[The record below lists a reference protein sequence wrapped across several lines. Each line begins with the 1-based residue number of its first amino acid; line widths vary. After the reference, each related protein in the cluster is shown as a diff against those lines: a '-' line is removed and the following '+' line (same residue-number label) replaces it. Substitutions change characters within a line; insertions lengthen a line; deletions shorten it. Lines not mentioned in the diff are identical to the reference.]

1 LNFKNYSLIVIIYLI
16 AFGSTAISADQIPT
30 ALKTY
35 LNSFQKGNN
44 PQKEDQWF
52 SPDKGYHVMGSL
64 IGTTLI
70 GQISIRG
77 FGNSVENSKVIGA
90 CTTLALGFSKEIY
103 DSGKS
108 QNYFSW
114 KDLTANGVGIIIGII
129 LLGMK

>member
-35 LNSFQKGNN
+35 LNSFQKGRS
-44 PQKEDQWF
+44 QEKEDQWF

-64 IGTTLI
+64 ISTTLL
-70 GQISIRG
+70 GQISIRE
-77 FGNSVENSKVIGA
+77 FGTSVENSKVLGA
-90 CTTLALGFSKEIY
+90 CTTLALGISKEIY

-108 QNYFSW
+108 KNYFSW
-114 KDLTANGVGIIIGII
+114 KDLTANGLGIIIGIL
-129 LLGMK
+129 LLGIK